1 MYINKSNIESDLYVS
16 TQLTTGCPQTPCRY
30 LGAYVNTLDYCDNI
44 KYLAGMTLLI
54 TYVSIALLFSFLC
67 SISEAVLLSVTTA
80 HIRVL
85 EQEGKSSGPLLREL
99 KSDINKP
106 LAAILTLNTIAHTV
120 GAVGAGA
127 QAVVVFDETWVG
139 VISALLTLMI
149 LIFSEIIPKT
159 LGATYWR
166 SLASITAHALKFLM
180 RVLYPFVILSELLT
194 RGLSRDGD
202 VKIEGFSRKEFA
214 AMADLGEQEG
224 QLEERESRILKNM
237 FLLHE
242 TLVTDVMTPRPVVFS
257 LPESLTI
264 LEYFAKHFDS
274 RFSRIPIY
282 AENDEMFT
290 GFVLK
295 DDLLLAQARNNTD
308 TILENYRRDLH
319 ALSDKTTLSDAF
331 DEVLHQRAHIMVII
345 DEYGGMEGIIT
356 MEDILE
362 TLLGLEI
369 MDESDKAADMQQY
382 ARRMWKKRVE
392 AMGVSLPNDD

>member
-1 MYINKSNIESDLYVS
+1 
-16 TQLTTGCPQTPCRY
+16 
-30 LGAYVNTLDYCDNI
+30 
-44 KYLAGMTLLI
+44 MTLLI
-54 TYVSIALLFSFLC
+54 IYIAIALLFSFLC
-67 SISEAVLLSVTTA
+67 SIFEAVLLSVTTA
-80 HIRVL
+80 HISVL
-85 EQEGKSSGPLLREL
+85 EQDDKSSGPLLRKL
-99 KSDINKP
+99 KGDINKP

-127 QAVVVFDETWVG
+127 QAMIVFGDAWVG
-139 VISALLTLMI
+139 LISAILTLMI
-149 LIFSEIIPKT
+149 LVFSEIIPKT

-166 SLASITAHALKFLM
+166 GLAGMTAFGLKFLIKI
-180 RVLYPFVILSELLT
+180 LYPFVWLSELLT
-194 RGLSRDGD
+194 RGLSHNS
-202 VKIEGFSRKEFA
+202 KIDGFSREEFA

-257 LPESLTI
+257 LPESLTVQ
-264 LEYFAKHFDS
+264 EYFDKHYDS
-274 RFSRIPIY
+274 RFSRIPVY
-282 AENDEMFT
+282 AEDDEIFT

-308 TILENYRRDLH
+308 NTLKKYRRELNT
-319 ALSDKTTLSDAF
+319 LSDRASLSDAF
-331 DEVLHQRAHIMVII
+331 DEVLHQRAHIMVIV

-369 MDESDKAADMQQY
+369 MDESDKAADMQEY
-382 ARRMWKKRVE
+382 ARRMWKKR
-392 AMGVSLPNDD
+392 AQDMGIALTKGD

>member
-1 MYINKSNIESDLYVS
+1 
-16 TQLTTGCPQTPCRY
+16 
-30 LGAYVNTLDYCDNI
+30 
-44 KYLAGMTLLI
+44 MTLLI
-54 TYVSIALLFSFLC
+54 LYVTLALLFSFLC

-85 EQEGKSSGPLLREL
+85 EQEGNPTGTLLREL
-99 KSDINKP
+99 KGDINKP

-127 QAVVVFDETWVG
+127 QALVVYGDAWVG
-139 VISALLTLMI
+139 VFSATLTLMI
-149 LIFSEIIPKT
+149 LVFSEIIPKT

-166 SLASITAHALKFLM
+166 VLAGVTAHEVKFLIKL
-180 RVLYPFVILSELLT
+180 LYPFVILSELLT
-194 RGLSRDGD
+194 RSISHNK
-202 VKIEGFSRKEFA
+202 KIEGFNREEFA

-237 FLLHE
+237 FRLHE
-242 TLVTDVMTPRPVVFS
+242 TVVTSAMTPRPVVFS
-257 LPESLTI
+257 LPESLTVY
-264 LEYFAKHFDS
+264 EYFDKHYDS

-282 AENDEMFT
+282 TENDEMFT

-295 DDLLLAQARNNTD
+295 DDLLLAQARSNTD
-308 TILENYRRDLH
+308 NTLETYRRTLP

-331 DEVLHQRAHIMVII
+331 DAVLHQRAHIMVII

-369 MDESDKAADMQQY
+369 MDESDKTADMQQY
-382 ARRMWKKRVE
+382 ARRMWKKRAE
-392 AMGVSLPNDD
+392 SMGISLRKEE

>member
-1 MYINKSNIESDLYVS
+1 MTILILYV
-16 TQLTTGCPQTPCRY
+16 
-30 LGAYVNTLDYCDNI
+30 TL
-44 KYLAGMTLLI
+44 
-54 TYVSIALLFSFLC
+54 ALLFSFLC

-80 HIRVL
+80 YISVL
-85 EQEGKSSGPLLREL
+85 EQEGNPAGALLREL
-99 KSDINKP
+99 KEDINKP

-127 QAVVVFDETWVG
+127 QAHVVYGDAWVG
-139 VISALLTLMI
+139 VFSAFLTLMI
-149 LIFSEIIPKT
+149 LVFSEIIPKT

-166 SLASITAHALKFLM
+166 SLASVTAHEVKFLIKL
-180 RVLYPFVILSELLT
+180 LYPFVILSELLT
-194 RGLSRDGD
+194 RGISRYK
-202 VKIEGFSRKEFA
+202 KIEGFNREEFA

-237 FLLHE
+237 FRLHE
-242 TLVTDVMTPRPVVFS
+242 TLVTDAMTPRPVVFS
-257 LPESLTI
+257 LPESLTVYD
-264 LEYFAKHFDS
+264 YFDKHYDS

-282 AENDEMFT
+282 TENDEMFT

-308 TILENYRRDLH
+308 NTLEKYRRNLP

-331 DEVLHQRAHIMVII
+331 DSVLHQRAHIMVII

-369 MDESDKAADMQQY
+369 MDESDKTADMQQY
-382 ARRMWKKRVE
+382 ARRMWKKR
-392 AMGVSLPNDD
+392 AHSMGITLRKDEEPS